1 MAAISKSTQAAPAL
15 VFPWKDEETDACGW
29 VVFDKVIN
37 SVCGG
42 GIFMHANATEQ
53 ETADI
58 ARNMTRKFTVCAP
71 QIGGAK
77 AGIRFDHRD
86 PRAESVLRR
95 FIQANKQ
102 ILRTSWVTAGDLNT
116 DDAFIERVCQE
127 DIGLATCQG
136 TLGRRFAE
144 ETGGVDRSTALA
156 RFIPMPACKYFP
168 LIEAAVGYG
177 LAATMEKAFA
187 LDGISGI
194 PRVIIQGFGAVG
206 SSLAYYLVTKKIATV
221 VAIADRDGYVHS
233 SNGLPIELFL
243 QQRQDHAIQDA
254 YHAKN
259 LLCNLSDAQ
268 LEQFNAFKR
277 PKEDNHVKFMQR
289 LISCE
294 EAEVISPCAIR
305 YQITEDVIA
314 AAVNGGC
321 WTNGDTKRY
330 LIGGA
335 NNILGYL
342 GQRGVLRE
350 DTSGAVENIL
360 QENAVVHVPDWVAN
374 SGTAQLFHRVLSVPF
389 DENATDVAADVLEA
403 CAAPIRSFLDHAF
416 EKNGGR
422 IIELANGCER
432 LAQERI
438 TNPIP
443 FHVTSKHRS
452 PYALPAMPTLPR
464 GEERFAALSPLFQ
477 ECLTE
482 EDLRAL
488 CEDCPNPVAYDGFE
502 PSGRMHV
509 AQGLMKA
516 HIVNRMTENGFT
528 FLFWVA
534 DWFAKLNNKMGG
546 NMDDIQTA
554 GRYFVEIWK
563 ASGMN
568 MDRVRF
574 LWASEEFEKRSDT
587 YWPLV
592 LDISTK
598 NSLARIKKCTQIMGR
613 KNEAK
618 LTASQIF
625 YPCMQCADIFFLG
638 VDVCQLGMDQRKVN
652 VLAREYAAQTQ
663 QPAPVILSHHML
675 PGLKKGQ
682 NKMSKSNADSALF
695 MEDSPEEIYRKI
707 KAAYCPPP
715 VSDKEEEGK
724 VNPCLAYFQHIV
736 FPALRSATF
745 CQSSLALP
753 THLKA
758 KPANRFL

>member
-1 MAAISKSTQAAPAL
+1 
-15 VFPWKDEETDACGW
+15 
-29 VVFDKVIN
+29 
-37 SVCGG
+37 
-42 GIFMHANATEQ
+42 
-53 ETADI
+53 
-58 ARNMTRKFTVCAP
+58 
-71 QIGGAK
+71 
-77 AGIRFDHRD
+77 
-86 PRAESVLRR
+86 
-95 FIQANKQ
+95 
-102 ILRTSWVTAGDLNT
+102 
-116 DDAFIERVCQE
+116 
-127 DIGLATCQG
+127 
-136 TLGRRFAE
+136 
-144 ETGGVDRSTALA
+144 
-156 RFIPMPACKYFP
+156 
-168 LIEAAVGYG
+168 
-177 LAATMEKAFA
+177 
-187 LDGISGI
+187 
-194 PRVIIQGFGAVG
+194 
-206 SSLAYYLVTKKIATV
+206 
-221 VAIADRDGYVHS
+221 
-233 SNGLPIELFL
+233 
-243 QQRQDHAIQDA
+243 
-254 YHAKN
+254 
-259 LLCNLSDAQ
+259 
-268 LEQFNAFKR
+268 
-277 PKEDNHVKFMQR
+277 
-289 LISCE
+289 
-294 EAEVISPCAIR
+294 
-305 YQITEDVIA
+305 
-314 AAVNGGC
+314 
-321 WTNGDTKRY
+321 
-330 LIGGA
+330 
-335 NNILGYL
+335 
-342 GQRGVLRE
+342 
-350 DTSGAVENIL
+350 
-360 QENAVVHVPDWVAN
+360 
-374 SGTAQLFHRVLSVPF
+374 
-389 DENATDVAADVLEA
+389 
-403 CAAPIRSFLDHAF
+403 
-416 EKNGGR
+416 
-422 IIELANGCER
+422 
-432 LAQERI
+432 
-438 TNPIP
+438 
-443 FHVTSKHRS
+443 
-452 PYALPAMPTLPR
+452 MPTLPR

-736 FPALRSATF
+736 FPCFAERDL
-745 CQSSLALP
+745 LP
-753 THLKA
+753 VVFSVTDPLESETSKPFPVNSFEMLVDAYVNKLIHPVELKA
-758 KPANRFL
+758 TLSDAIITLTEPVRKHFQENENARKLLARMKEITGTTAH